1 MADEKIIFSMVGVS
15 KTFTNQKRVLNNIY
29 LSFFYG
35 AKIGI
40 IGLNGS
46 GKSTLMKII
55 AGIDKLGERY
65 DEFPVYT
72 KVFDMP
78 EKPDVIIDFSH
89 PSALPDL
96 LSYGKMNNVP
106 LVLATTGYTDEERA
120 QITAASAQVPVF
132 FTFNMSLGINL
143 LVELAR
149 KATQILGGQ
158 FDIEIVEKHHN
169 LKLDAPSGTAL
180 MIADGISEQLDE
192 DPQYVYDRHSYRRKR
207 SKNEIGIHSV
217 RGGTIVGEHEVIFA
231 GHDEVVTI
239 SHQAQSKE
247 VFAVGAVNAEV
258 FIKDQKAGMYNMGNL
273 LSEKMN

>member
-1 MADEKIIFSMVGVS
+1 MTRIAITGACGRMGRVIAGLVKERADC
-15 KTFTNQKRVLNNIY
+15 T
-29 LSFFYG
+29 
-35 AKIGI
+35 
-40 IGLNGS
+40 
-46 GKSTLMKII
+46 II

-169 LKLDAPSGTAL
+169 QKKDAPSGTAI
-180 MIADGISEQLDE
+180 MKAPRQGR
-192 DPQYVYDRHSYRRKR
+192 DRNARYPRRHNRRRARHNFRRTRRGNHAVAFGAVERGFRKR
-207 SKNEIGIHSV
+207 SGQRRSIPCGQACWNV
-217 RGGTIVGEHEVIFA
+217 RNV
-231 GHDEVVTI
+231 
-239 SHQAQSKE
+239 
-247 VFAVGAVNAEV
+247 
-258 FIKDQKAGMYNMGNL
+258 
-273 LSEKMN
+273 

>member
-1 MADEKIIFSMVGVS
+1 MTRIAITGACGRMGRVIAGLVKERADC
-15 KTFTNQKRVLNNIY
+15 T
-29 LSFFYG
+29 
-35 AKIGI
+35 
-40 IGLNGS
+40 
-46 GKSTLMKII
+46 II
-55 AGIDKLGERY
+55 AGIDKLGEQY

-169 LKLDAPSGTAL
+169 QKKDAPSGTARTTRSATAPTAWRPS
-180 MIADGISEQLDE
+180 MTRSWAARIISYTTATALES
-192 DPQYVYDRHSYRRKR
+192 PATRTR
-207 SKNEIGIHSV
+207 
-217 RGGTIVGEHEVIFA
+217 
-231 GHDEVVTI
+231 
-239 SHQAQSKE
+239 
-247 VFAVGAVNAEV
+247 
-258 FIKDQKAGMYNMGNL
+258 
-273 LSEKMN
+273 